1 MKTKSIKTLIRTIG
15 LAIAV
20 AFVSAVTGFASAA
33 DQTKGGERQ
42 LNLLGI
48 KTKAE
53 ADSLKPG
60 DAMAM
65 VCTKCQSV
73 VVTYVEKETK
83 GHATRMV
90 PGEKHLC
97 PGCSSTIETVG
108 VGKAGK
114 LEVKHVCKAC
124 GEDSVFCCA
133 TKPGTGATKGM
144 EKK

>member
-1 MKTKSIKTLIRTIG
+1 MKTKGIKRLVRMTG
-15 LAIAV
+15 LAVAV
-20 AFVSAVTGFASAA
+20 AFATGWIGTVGAA
-33 DQTKGGERQ
+33 DQTKGGEHQ

-53 ADSLKPG
+53 ADALKPG

-73 VVTYVEKETK
+73 IVTYIQKDMK
-83 GHATRMV
+83 GHVTRMV

-97 PGCSSTIETVG
+97 PGCSSTIEAVG

-133 TKPGTGATKGM
+133 TKPGSGATKGM

>member
-1 MKTKSIKTLIRTIG
+1 MKTNIINSSLIACAAFA
-15 LAIAV
+15 LALTAN
-20 AFVSAVTGFASAA
+20 SAEQV
-33 DQTKGGERQ
+33 KGGERQ

-53 ADSLKPG
+53 ADALKPG

-65 VCTKCQSV
+65 ACTKCQSI
-73 VVTYVEKETK
+73 VVTYVEKDMK
-83 GHATRMV
+83 GHVTRMV

-114 LEVKHVCKAC
+114 LEIKHVCKAC
-124 GEDSVFCCA
+124 GADSVFCCA
-133 TKPGTGATKGM
+133 TKPGGGPTQGM
-144 EKK
+144 EKNKK